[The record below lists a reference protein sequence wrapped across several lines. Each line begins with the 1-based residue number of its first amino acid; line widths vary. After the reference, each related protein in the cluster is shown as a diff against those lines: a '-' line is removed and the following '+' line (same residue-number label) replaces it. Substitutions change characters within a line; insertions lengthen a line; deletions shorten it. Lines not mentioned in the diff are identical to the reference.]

1 MTKNCPIN
9 LKKREIIE
17 KTKNQF
23 KKFVFPSIGAMWF
36 FSLYTMVDGAFVGR
50 GVGPQA
56 LAGVNISMPYVSLL
70 FALAIL
76 ISVGSSNI
84 IAYYRGRGEEDTAS
98 GYFSLSLILISILG
112 LGLGAL
118 AFFNLDLLLRF
129 LKAEGEIYSYA
140 YAYLKVITPFSVF
153 FMLAYNLEILV
164 KADGN
169 PKLSVKVGIIASLTN
184 IVLDYLL
191 VFVFSYGIKGA
202 ALATG
207 ISQVLGTCIYL
218 SHFLFARSNLKFR
231 KINAGFIHIFKIIK
245 VGIPEALTELSI
257 GFTTFLYNY
266 TIIKYLGLDYITTYS
281 IIMYVNNLVINTMI
295 AINQG
300 SQPLVSYHK
309 GRENTTSLRELL
321 YLMLRTALIFGGIF
335 FVLCLVFSKTIVGIF
350 IDQGNAELFAY
361 SVGKLKI
368 FSLGFVITGFSIVA
382 SGYLTA
388 SKHPKEGLIV
398 SILRGYINISLS
410 LVLLPRIFGPQ
421 YIWLATIVSEVLT
434 LAYIGFKSIRALKL
448 NLKEDLGIFTK
459 A

>member
-1 MTKNCPIN
+1 MTKNSSIN
-9 LKKREIIE
+9 LKRKEIIE
-17 KTKNQF
+17 KTKKQF

-50 GVGPQA
+50 GLGPKA
-56 LAGVNISMPYVSLL
+56 LAGVNISMPYISLL

-84 IAYYRGRGEEDTAS
+84 IAYYRGRNEEKVAN
-98 GYFSLSLILISILG
+98 GYFTLSLVLITLLG

-118 AFFNLDLLLRF
+118 AFFNLDFLLRF
-129 LKAEGEIYSYA
+129 LKAQGEVYTFA
-140 YAYLKVITPFSVF
+140 YDYLRVIVPFSVF

-184 IVLDYLL
+184 IVLDYLF
-191 VFVFSYGIKGA
+191 VFVFDYGIKGA
-202 ALATG
+202 AFATG

-218 SHFLFARSNLKFR
+218 GHFLFANANLKFR
-231 KINAGFIHIFKIIK
+231 KINASFVHIFKIIK
-245 VGIPEALTELSI
+245 TGIPEALTELSI
-257 GFTTFLYNY
+257 GFTTFSYNY
-266 TIIKYLGLDYITTYS
+266 SIIKYLGLDYITTYS

-309 GRENTTSLRELL
+309 GQENTSSLRELF
-321 YLMLRTALIFGGIF
+321 YLMVRTSLIFGGLF

-350 IDQGNAELFAY
+350 IDQGNAELFSY
-361 SVGKLKI
+361 SVAKLRI
-368 FSLGFVITGFSIVA
+368 FSLGFIITGLSIVA

-388 SKHPKEGLIV
+388 SKHPREGLIV
-398 SILRGYINISLS
+398 SILRGYINISLA
-410 LVLLPRIFGPQ
+410 LFILPKIFGPE
-421 YIWLATIVSEVLT
+421 YIWMATIVSELVT
-434 LAYIGFKSIRALKL
+434 LLMVTFIFVRTLDISLKKDLRAL
-448 NLKEDLGIFTK
+448 NR